1 MISNGKIM
9 TMLINEEVVTNTSIE
24 EKKKNYLLMN
34 FFLSK

>member
-9 TMLINEEVVTNTSIE
+9 TMLINEEVVTITSIE